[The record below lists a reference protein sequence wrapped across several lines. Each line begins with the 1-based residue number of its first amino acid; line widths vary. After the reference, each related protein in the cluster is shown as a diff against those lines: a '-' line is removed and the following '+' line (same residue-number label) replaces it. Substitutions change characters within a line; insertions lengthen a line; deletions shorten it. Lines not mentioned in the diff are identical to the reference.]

1 MKHSTEFSNSRH
13 SRNTGNHLY
22 QAQPVTLFFSS
33 PFFLGVGGGGGR
45 IVCVCVFVCT
55 RARVCFF
62 VVFLFLFLFFC
73 FIYFTQIALI
83 GLYSTCVYNTVFKLS
98 CIM

>member
-45 IVCVCVFVCT
+45 IVCVCVCVFVC
-55 RARVCFF
+55 VFF
-62 VVFLFLFLFFC
+62 FSFFLH
-73 FIYFTQIALI
+73 I
-83 GLYSTCVYNTVFKLS
+83 LYANCINRTVLYM
-98 CIM
+98 CI